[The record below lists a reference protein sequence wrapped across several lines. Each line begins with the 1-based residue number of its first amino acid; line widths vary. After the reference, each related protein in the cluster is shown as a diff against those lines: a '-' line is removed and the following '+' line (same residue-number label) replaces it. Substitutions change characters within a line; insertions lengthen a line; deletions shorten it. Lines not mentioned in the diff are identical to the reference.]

1 MLERIVIIGNGIA
14 GNSAAQAIR
23 SSDQKVDLTLISD
36 EKYPFYSPCAFHKF
50 LSGEIEQQKLFL
62 KKFEDYDRKGIKT
75 ILGERVSEIDL
86 RKREVHLSE
95 KRIPFDAMILA
106 TGARAMTPAIKG
118 AEKKGVFTL
127 KIIEDAQRIFYY
139 PSKKVV
145 VYGSG
150 PTGVEAAV
158 ALRKKGLKV
167 TLLSRSRILRRLF
180 DEEPSLM
187 LKRLLEQAGIEVIVG
202 ETIVEIL
209 GGVEVEGLVTS
220 KSELDC
226 DMVILSSGVKPNLE
240 LITNLGIEI
249 GSLGG
254 IKTDDYMMTSV
265 QNIFACGDCIESK
278 DRITGETGLNL
289 RWPNAKSQGW
299 TSGRNCIGERIRFKG
314 SFNVTCIEIL
324 GNYAFSAG
332 VGAAS
337 LGIKKNYHIVEKNF
351 GSSFYRLIMEDLR
364 LVGMQLINKSEHS
377 GLLFSKMLRR
387 NNLLELAKEAQNPK
401 SISMKPWNHWINHYG
416 LYDKEMITG

>member
-1 MLERIVIIGNGIA
+1 MVERIVIIGNGVA

-23 SSDQKVDLTLISD
+23 TSDQKVDITLLSD
-36 EKYPFYSPCAFHKF
+36 EKFPFYSPCAFHKF

-62 KKFEDYDRKGIKT
+62 KKFENYDRDGIKA
-75 ILGERVSEIDL
+75 ILGQKVSEIDL
-86 RKREVHLSE
+86 RKREIRLSE

-106 TGARAMTPAIKG
+106 TGARATAPAIEG
-118 AEKKGVFTL
+118 SEKRGVFTL
-127 KIIEDAQRIFYY
+127 KIMEDAQRIFRY
-139 PSKKVV
+139 PSQKVV

-180 DEEPSLM
+180 DEEPSFM
-187 LKRLLEQAGIEVIVG
+187 LKRFLEQGGIEVLVG
-202 ETIVEIL
+202 ETIIEIL
-209 GGVEVEGLVTS
+209 GGEAVEGLVTT
-220 KSELDC
+220 KGELEC

-240 LITNLGIEI
+240 LTMNLGIDI

-254 IKTDDYMMTSV
+254 IKTDDYMMT
-265 QNIFACGDCIESK
+265 NIENIYACGDCIESK
-278 DRITGETGLNL
+278 DRITGEIGLSL
-289 RWPNAKSQGW
+289 RWPNAKRQGW

-314 SFNVTCIEIL
+314 SFNVTGIEIF
-324 GNYAFSAG
+324 GTYAVSAG

-337 LGIKKNYHIVEKNF
+337 LGTEKNYHIVEKNF
-351 GSSFYRLIMEDLR
+351 GSSFYKLIMEDHR
-364 LVGMQLINKSEHS
+364 LVGMQLINKSEHG

-387 NNLLELAKEAQNPK
+387 DNFLELAREAQNPK
-401 SISMKPWNHWINHYG
+401 SISVKPWNYWINRYS
-416 LYDKEMITG
+416 LFDKERAAG